1 MMDYFGPIFWHQGL
15 FLQPHH
21 FQLLDRSVRM
31 LFDPFLD
38 YLAPHFWGVGEMEIQ
53 HASLGTRSFQLGKG
67 AFFFPDGTYAAF
79 PGNALVEPR
88 HFEDAWVAG
97 GKPFTIFL
105 GLRKWNNIGEN
116 VTVVDSLEDVSRVTT
131 RFAAPADAEEWKDIH
146 AGGPPG
152 QVKRLRYVLKL
163 FWETEQEL
171 LGDYLLIP
179 IAQLERMGEEIVMS
193 PRFVPPSLTVVSSEP
208 LLRIVKEIRDQIA
221 SRSRQLEGFKR
232 QRGIQ
237 NAQFGSRDMVYL
249 LALRSLNRYVPI
261 LFQLME
267 TKQVHPWS
275 VYGHLRQLIGELS
288 SFSEQINVMGE
299 PTGDGDASLPV
310 YDHRNLWD
318 CFSTAQL
325 MIGRLLDEITAGPEY
340 VIPLLY
346 DGTYFTAEM
355 KPVHFASRNRY
366 YLVLRTEEAP
376 KSVIQSIDTVVKL
389 GSRERLPLLIAR
401 ALPGVGLEHLPT
413 PPQELPRRSFSIYFD
428 VDNNCEQWALIE
440 KGNNIALYW
449 DNAPE
454 DLEVELMLVGR

>member
-1 MMDYFGPIFWHQGL
+1 MDFFGPVFWHQGL

-31 LFDPFLD
+31 LFDPFHD
-38 YLAPHFWGVGEMEIQ
+38 YLVPHFWGVGEMEIQ
-53 HASLGTRSFQLGKG
+53 HASLGTRSFQLAKG
-67 AFFFPDGTYAAF
+67 GFLFPDGTYAAF

-88 HFEDAWVAG
+88 HFDDAWVAG
-97 GKPFTIFL
+97 GKPFTVFL

-116 VTVVDSLEDVSRVTT
+116 VTVVDSLEDVSSVTT
-131 RFAAPADAEEWKDIH
+131 RFAVPADAEEWKDIH

-152 QVKRLRYVLKL
+152 QVKRLRYVLKI

-193 PRFVPPSLTVVSSEP
+193 PRFVPPSLTLAASES
-208 LLRIVKEIRDQIA
+208 LLKIAKEIRDQIA
-221 SRSRQLEGFKR
+221 SRSRQLEEYKR

-237 NAQFGSRDMVYL
+237 TAQFGSRDMVYL

-261 LFQLME
+261 LFHLTE
-267 TKQVHPWS
+267 TIQVSPWS

-288 SFSEQINVMGE
+288 SFSEKVNVMGE
-299 PTGDGDASLPV
+299 PTGNDEFSLPP
-310 YDHRNLWD
+310 YDHRNLWE
-318 CFSTAQL
+318 CFSAAQL
-325 MIGRLLDEITAGPEY
+325 MIGMLLDEITAGPEY

-355 KPVHFASRNRY
+355 KPDHFESRNRY
-366 YLVLRTEEAP
+366 YLVLRTEEEP

-389 GSRERLPLLIAR
+389 SSRERLPLLIAR
-401 ALPGVGLEHLPT
+401 ALPGLGLEHLPT
-413 PPQELPRRSFSIYFD
+413 PPQELPRRSYSVYFA
-428 VDNNCEQWALIE
+428 VDSNSEQWALIK

>member
-1 MMDYFGPIFWHQGL
+1 MDYFGPIFWHQGL

-21 FQLLDRSVRM
+21 FQLLDRSVQM
-31 LFDPFLD
+31 LFDPFHD
-38 YLAPHFWGVGEMEIQ
+38 YLAPHFWGVGKMEIQ
-53 HASLGTRSFQLGKG
+53 HASLGTRSFQIARGEFL
-67 AFFFPDGTYAAF
+67 FPDGTFVAF
-79 PGNALVEPR
+79 PGNAIVEPR

-105 GLRKWNNIGEN
+105 GLRKWNDRGEN

-131 RFAAPADAEEWKDIH
+131 RFAAPEDSEEWKDMH

-152 QVKRLRYVLKL
+152 QVKRLRYILKL
-163 FWETEQEL
+163 VWETEQEQ

-193 PRFVPPSLTVVSSEP
+193 PRFAPPSLTILDSEP

-221 SRSRQLEGFKR
+221 SRSRQLEEYKH

-237 NAQFGSRDMVYL
+237 TAQFGSRDMVYL

-261 LFQLME
+261 LFHLTE
-267 TKQVHPWS
+267 TRQVQPWS

-288 SFSEQINVMGE
+288 SFSEKVTVLGE
-299 PTGDGDASLPV
+299 TISGGEGSLPG
-310 YDHRNLWD
+310 YDHRNPWV
-318 CFSTAQL
+318 CFSAAQQL
-325 MIGRLLDEITAGPEY
+325 IGKLLDEITAGPEY
-340 VIPLLY
+340 VIQLLY
-346 DGTYFTAEM
+346 DGTYFASEM
-355 KPVHFASRNRY
+355 KPVHFASRNRF
-366 YLVLRTEEAP
+366 YLVLRTEEDP
-376 KSVIQSIDTVVKL
+376 KTVIQSIETVVKL
-389 GSRERLPLLIAR
+389 GARERLPLLIAR

-413 PPQELPRRSFSIYFD
+413 PPQELPRRSYSIYFA
-428 VDNNCEQWALIE
+428 VDSNCEQWALIE

-454 DLEVELMLVGR
+454 DLEAELMLVGRS

>member
-1 MMDYFGPIFWHQGL
+1 MDFFGPIFWHQGL

-21 FQLLDRSVRM
+21 FQLFDRSVRM
-31 LFDPFLD
+31 LLDPIHD
-38 YLAPHFWGVGEMEIQ
+38 YMAPHFWGVGDMEIRQ
-53 HASLGTRSFQLGKG
+53 ASLGTRSFQVAKG
-67 AFFFPDGTYAAF
+67 EFLFPDGTFVAY
-79 PGNALVEPR
+79 PGNALVGPR

-105 GLRKWNNIGEN
+105 GLRKWNNLGEN

-146 AGGPPG
+146 AGGPPA
-152 QVKRLRYVLKL
+152 QVKRLHYVLKV

-193 PRFVPPSLTVVSSEP
+193 PRFVRPSLTLASSEP
-208 LLRIVKEIRDQIA
+208 LLKIVREIRDQIA
-221 SRSRQLEGFKR
+221 SRSRQLEEFKR

-261 LFQLME
+261 LFHLTE

-288 SFSEQINVMGE
+288 SFSEKVNVMGE
-299 PTGDGDASLPV
+299 TMGEGETSLPV
-310 YDHRNLWD
+310 YDHRNLWE
-318 CFSTAQL
+318 CFATAQQL
-325 MIGRLLDEITAGPEY
+325 IARLLDEITAGPEY
-340 VIPLLY
+340 VIQLLY
-346 DGTYFTAEM
+346 DGTYYTAEM
-355 KPVHFASRNRY
+355 KPVHFESRNRY
-366 YLVLRTEEAP
+366 YLVLRTEEEP
-376 KSVIQSIDTVVKL
+376 KSVIQSMDTVVKL
-389 GSRERLPLLIAR
+389 SSRERLPLLIAR
-401 ALPGVGLEHLPT
+401 ALPGVGLEHLPN
-413 PPQELPRRSFSIYFD
+413 PPQELPRRSYSIYFS
-428 VDNNCEQWALIE
+428 VDSNCDQWALIE

>member
-1 MMDYFGPIFWHQGL
+1 MDFFGPVFWHQGL

-31 LFDPFLD
+31 LFDPFHD

-53 HASLGTRSFQLGKG
+53 HASLGTRSFQLARG
-67 AFFFPDGTYAAF
+67 AVLFPDGTYAAF

-88 HFEDAWVAG
+88 HFEDAWVEG
-97 GKPFTIFL
+97 GKPFTVFL

-116 VTVVDSLEDVSRVTT
+116 VTVVDSLEDVSSVTT

-163 FWETEQEL
+163 FWETEQDL

-193 PRFVPPSLTVVSSEP
+193 PRFLPPSLTLVASEP
-208 LLRIVKEIRDQIA
+208 LLKIVKEIRDQIA
-221 SRSRQLEGFKR
+221 SRSRQLEEFKR

-261 LFQLME
+261 LFHLTE
-267 TKQVHPWS
+267 TRQVHPWS

-288 SFSEQINVMGE
+288 SFSEKVTVMGE
-299 PTGDGDASLPV
+299 LTGEGDTSLPV
-310 YDHRNLWD
+310 YDHRNLWE
-318 CFSTAQL
+318 CFSTAQQL
-325 MIGRLLDEITAGPEY
+325 IARLLDEITAGPEY

-355 KPVHFASRNRY
+355 KPVHFESRNRY
-366 YLVLRTEEAP
+366 YLVLRTEEEP

-413 PPQELPRRSFSIYFD
+413 PPQELPRRSYSIYFA
-428 VDNNCEQWALIE
+428 VDSNCDQWALIE

-454 DLEVELMLVGR
+454 DLEVELMLVGRS

>member
-21 FQLLDRSVRM
+21 FQLFDRSVRM

-67 AFFFPDGTYAAF
+67 GFFFPDGTYAAF

-116 VTVVDSLEDVSRVTT
+116 VTVVDSLDDVSGVTT

-152 QVKRLRYVLKL
+152 QVKRLHYVLKV

-193 PRFVPPSLTVVSSEP
+193 PGFVPPCLTLSASEP
-208 LLRIVKEIRDQIA
+208 LLKIVKEIRDQIA
-221 SRSRQLEGFKR
+221 SRSRQLEEFKR

-261 LFQLME
+261 LFHLIE
-267 TKQVHPWS
+267 TRQVHPWS

-288 SFSEQINVMGE
+288 SFSEKINVMGE
-299 PTGDGDASLPV
+299 PMDNSDTSLPV
-310 YDHRNLWD
+310 YDHRNLWE

-340 VIPLLY
+340 VIQLLY

-355 KPVHFASRNRY
+355 RPVHFESRNRY
-366 YLVLRTEEAP
+366 YLVLRTEEEP

-413 PPQELPRRSFSIYFD
+413 PPQELPRRSYSIYFA
-428 VDNNCEQWALIE
+428 VDSNCDQWALIE

>member
-1 MMDYFGPIFWHQGL
+1 
-15 FLQPHH
+15 
-21 FQLLDRSVRM
+21 
-31 LFDPFLD
+31 
-38 YLAPHFWGVGEMEIQ
+38 MEIQ
-53 HASLGTRSFQLGKG
+53 QASLGTRSFQLASGG
-67 AFFFPDGTYAAF
+67 FLFPDGTFVAF
-79 PGNALVEPR
+79 PGNALVAPR
-88 HFEDAWVAG
+88 RFEDAWVAG
-97 GKPFTIFL
+97 GKPFKIFL
-105 GLRKWNNIGEN
+105 GLRKWNNMGEN
-116 VTVVDSLEDVSRVTT
+116 VTVVDSLEDVSKVNT

-152 QVKRLRYVLKL
+152 QVKRLHYVLKI

-193 PRFVPPSLTVVSSEP
+193 PRFVPPSLTVASSDP
-208 LLRIVKEIRDQIA
+208 LVKIVKEIRDQIA
-221 SRSRQLEGFKR
+221 SRSRQLEEFKR

-261 LFQLME
+261 LFHLTE

-288 SFSEQINVMGE
+288 SFSERINVMGE
-299 PTGDGDASLPV
+299 PAGEGETSLPA
-310 YDHRNLWD
+310 YDHRDLWE
-318 CFSTAQL
+318 CFATAQL
-325 MIGRLLDEITAGPEY
+325 LIGRLLDEITAGPEY
-340 VIPLLY
+340 VIQLLY

-355 KPVHFASRNRY
+355 KPVHFESRNRY
-366 YLVLRTEEAP
+366 YLVLRTEEEP
-376 KSVIQSIDTVVKL
+376 KSVIDAIDTVVKL
-389 GSRERLPLLIAR
+389 SSRERLPLLIAR
-401 ALPGVGLEHLPT
+401 ALPGVGLEHLPI
-413 PPQELPRRSFSIYFD
+413 PPQELPRRSYSIYFS
-428 VDNNCEQWALIE
+428 VDSNCDQWTLIE